1 MRKSCNENPDTL
13 ECPLVRAGLR
23 EVLRLYPVATFVG
36 RVLDSDA
43 KIGQYTIPK
52 GWLAIMSLFTS
63 SRDPKNFSDPLE
75 FVPDRWLRA
84 DNKTGYKV
92 FKPHGTMPYA
102 MGGRSCIGRKVANF
116 QVHCLITKVGSA
128 ALKEKLN
135 LKLSMLADAST
146 IPHGISEQGRS
157 SAEVGTCGD
166 SRQKN
171 FDCFSQFH
179 LVNPL
184 EHHTQELREE
194 AAKVKMKSYQEL
206 N

>member
-23 EVLRLYPVATFVG
+23 EVLRLYPVATFLG
-36 RVLDSDA
+36 RVLDSEA

-63 SRDPKNFSDPLE
+63 SRDPENFSDPLE

-128 ALKEKLN
+128 AHEENLN
-135 LKLSMLADAST
+135 QKTFHAYRCFNNST
-146 IPHGISEQGRS
+146 W
-157 SAEVGTCGD
+157 
-166 SRQKN
+166 N
-171 FDCFSQFH
+171 
-179 LVNPL
+179 L
-184 EHHTQELREE
+184 
-194 AAKVKMKSYQEL
+194 
-206 N
+206 